1 MHLYIIDLSII
12 ADRIIPPRFIGI
24 EHLSFFVNI
33 QATIKPSGILH
44 HHCPLVS
51 LYYCLQSF
59 TITMLHVRRILYG
72 LPKRAIGFI
81 RSCCL
86 LLLTLTHHNTSL
98 QVQKPE

>member
-1 MHLYIIDLSII
+1 MHLYIINLSII

-33 QATIKPSGILH
+33 QTVIKLSGILH

-72 LPKRAIGFI
+72 LSKRAIGFI
-81 RSCCL
+81 C
-86 LLLTLTHHNTSL
+86 
-98 QVQKPE
+98 